1 MFPVAILAGGL
12 AMRMR
17 PLTETIP
24 KSLIEVAGKPFIF
37 HQLTYLK
44 KQNIKSVILCTGYL
58 GDKIYDYV
66 GDGSKWGIDV
76 RYSPDGPHP
85 LGTGGAIKKALSMLG
100 ECFFVLYGDSY
111 LPVDFKKV
119 QKSYIDSEKKGL
131 MTIIKNNNKWDIS
144 NVELDFDKIKIYD
157 KNNVS
162 SSMTHIDFGLGL
174 LNEKIFEAYQS
185 GAAFEL
191 SEIYRQL
198 SLDGE
203 LFGYEVFERFYEIGS
218 RQGLLDTHNHLMG
231 LN

>member
-1 MFPVAILAGGL
+1 
-12 AMRMR
+12 MR
-17 PLTETIP
+17 PLTVTIP

-37 HQLTYLK
+37 HQLRYLK

-85 LGTGGAIKKALSMLG
+85 LGTGGAIKKALPMLG
-100 ECFFVLYGDSY
+100 KCFFVLYGDSY

-119 QKSYIDSEKKGL
+119 QNSYINSGKKGL

-144 NVELDFDKIKIYD
+144 NVELEFNQIKVYD
-157 KNNVS
+157 KNNVR

-174 LNEKIFEAYQS
+174 LNEKIFEACQS

-191 SEIYRQL
+191 SEIYRKL
-198 SLDGE
+198 SLNGE

-218 RQGLLDTHNHLMG
+218 RQGLSDTHNYLMG